1 MRILVTNDDGIE
13 SPGLHALAQRMA
25 ELGEVI
31 VFAPSSE
38 RSGAGAAIGHLSEGV
53 PEVHTVVR
61 PEMPDVAAVHHLDGP
76 PALAALL
83 ACQGLFG
90 APPDVVVSGIN
101 PGWNVGWSVLFSGT
115 IGACLTARVCG
126 ISGIAVSQRRTGD
139 AQRWESAAEVVAG
152 LLPEIIERPAG
163 DPVVWSVNVPN
174 VEYAQIRGVRRAG
187 LADRLPYGLH
197 SARLT
202 GRTVTF
208 ERNDEVDESP
218 DVDTGV
224 VLAGYASLT
233 ELLPVGIEPGA
244 SLRIGQAVVLIGRD
258 RSPSA
263 PSSHV
268 A

>member
-1 MRILVTNDDGIE
+1 MRILVTNDDGID

-38 RSGAGAAIGHLSEGV
+38 HSGAGAAIGHLSEGV

-61 PEMPDVAAVHHLDGP
+61 PEMPDVAAVHHIGGP

-83 ACQGLFG
+83 ACRGLFG
-90 APPDVVVSGIN
+90 APPDLVVSGIN

-126 ISGIAVSQRRTGD
+126 ISGIAVSQRRTGE
-139 AQRWESAAEVVAG
+139 AQRWASAAEVVATMV
-152 LLPEIIERPAG
+152 PEILDRPAG
-163 DPVVWSVNVPN
+163 DPVVWSLNVPN
-174 VEYAQIRGVRRAG
+174 LDHTEILGVRRAA

-197 SARLT
+197 SPRLS
-202 GRTVTF
+202 GRSVTF
-208 ERNDEVDESP
+208 ESSDDLDESD

-233 ELLPVGIEPGA
+233 ELHPVGVG
-244 SLRIGQAVVLIGRD
+244 LQF
-258 RSPSA
+258 
-263 PSSHV
+263 
-268 A
+268 

>member
-1 MRILVTNDDGIE
+1 MTNDDGID
-13 SPGLHALAQRMA
+13 SPGLHALAQRMT
-25 ELGEVI
+25 ELGQVI

-38 RSGAGAAIGHLSEGV
+38 HSGAGAAIGHLSEGV
-53 PEVHTVVR
+53 PDVHTVVR
-61 PEMPDVAAVHHLDGP
+61 PEMPDVAAVHHLGGP

-90 APPDVVVSGIN
+90 PPPDLVVSGIN

-115 IGACLTARVCG
+115 IGACLTGRVCG
-126 ISGIAVSQRRTGD
+126 VSGIAVSQRRTGEP
-139 AQRWESAAEVVAG
+139 QRWEAAAELVAH
-152 LLPEIIERPAG
+152 LVPEIVDRPAG

-174 VEYAQIRGVRRAG
+174 VDYPQILGVRRAA

-197 SARLT
+197 SARLS

-208 ERNDEVDESP
+208 ESSDELDQST

-233 ELLPVGIEPGA
+233 ELLPVGIEPEP
-244 SLRIGQAVVLIGRD
+244 R
-258 RSPSA
+258 
-263 PSSHV
+263 
-268 A
+268 